1 MKLKILIVAALLLIM
16 AKTMIVDTRS
26 AYTQE
31 TSYSISIVPDRRHN
45 DQKSGRVSERMIQP
59 AENSTG
65 NTIKL
70 P

>member
-1 MKLKILIVAALLLIM
+1 MV
-16 AKTMIVDTRS
+16 KTMIVDTRS

-45 DQKSGRVSERMIQP
+45 DRKSGTAAESMIQQ
-59 AENSTG
+59 AENSTA